1 MRSTMRFF
9 ISVLAMFAI
18 LASCRGGG
26 DYSAPAPFGGEAPKA
41 ADRYTT
47 LTTESPEPTASPEAQ
62 LNLPEGQQA
71 AQERMVIKTATLRG
85 EVEKYDPWMGQVKEL
100 IVRYRG
106 YIVHTS
112 TRRDYDEMLSGQTT
126 IRVPQDK
133 FDNLLADLKK
143 NLRKIEGEEISG
155 QDITEEFF
163 DLSARLENQKRAEE
177 RLREIL
183 RSAKSVQ
190 DVLQVEQE
198 LTRVR
203 ENIER
208 MEGRKK
214 YLQDQVSYSTITVE
228 WHEPYPLVAG
238 RQGRGFWGM
247 ILRGFEEG
255 IEGFA
260 GALSGLIT
268 FLIAGFPIYG
278 FIILVIWLAVWATR
292 RGFLKFRKARP
303 VGFKPGETPNKNKS

>member
-1 MRSTMRFF
+1 MGSKTRFF
-9 ISVLAMFAI
+9 ISVLVTFAM
-18 LASCRGGG
+18 LAACGGG
-26 DYSAPAPFGGEAPKA
+26 DYSAPFTGGEPKA

-47 LTTESPEPTASPEAQ
+47 MTMDSPGPAAPSETQ
-62 LNLPEGQQA
+62 LNLPEGQGA

-85 EVEKYDPWMGQVKEL
+85 EIDKYDPWMGVVKAL
-100 IVRYRG
+100 ITRYEA

-112 TRRDYDEMLSGQTT
+112 TRRDYNEMLSGQTT
-126 IRVPQDK
+126 IRVPQNH
-133 FDNLLADLKK
+133 FDNMLADLKK
-143 NLRKIEGEEISG
+143 NFRKMEGEEIGG

-208 MEGRKK
+208 LEGRKK
-214 YLQDQVSYSTITVE
+214 YLQDQVSYSTITLE
-228 WHEPYPLVAG
+228 WHEPYPLVIG
-238 RQGRGFWGM
+238 RHGRGFWGM
-247 ILRGFEEG
+247 VLQGFEEG

-278 FIILVIWLAVWATR
+278 FLILVIWLAVWATR
-292 RGFLKFRKARP
+292 RGFLKFRKSRP
-303 VGFKPGETPNKNKS
+303 VGFKPGEAPNKNKS

>member
-62 LNLPEGQQA
+62 LNLPEGQQT

-163 DLSARLENQKRAEE
+163 DLAARLENQKRSEE

-214 YLQDQVSYSTITVE
+214 YLQDQVGYSTITVE

>member
-1 MRSTMRFF
+1 MRFKMRSFV
-9 ISVLAMFAI
+9 SVLVMFAI
-18 LASCRGGG
+18 LAACRGGG
-26 DYSAPAPFGGEAPKA
+26 DYSAPAPYGGQEPKA
-41 ADRYTT
+41 MDRYTT
-47 LTTESPEPTASPEAQ
+47 LTTDEAGQEAPAEGQ
-62 LNLPEGQQA
+62 LNLPEGQGATQA
-71 AQERMVIKTATLRG
+71 RMIIKTATLRG
-85 EVEKYDPWMGQVKEL
+85 EVEKYDPWMAQVKEL
-100 IVRYRG
+100 ITRYQA

-112 TRRDYDEMLSGQTT
+112 TRRDYEQVLSGQTT
-126 IRVPQDK
+126 IRVPQNH
-133 FDNLLADLKK
+133 FESLLADLKK
-143 NLRKIEGEEISG
+143 NLKKIESEEIGG

-190 DVLQVEQE
+190 EVLQVEQE

-228 WHEPYPLVAG
+228 WHEPYPLVSG
-238 RQGRGFWGM
+238 REGRGFWGM

-255 IEGFA
+255 IQGFA

-278 FIILVIWLAVWATR
+278 FMILVIWLAVWATR
-292 RGFLKFRKARP
+292 RGILKFRKARP
-303 VGFKPGETPNKNKS
+303 VGFKPEEQANKNKS